1 MRDLHTKPL
10 VVEVITGTRH
20 FLAQGC
26 DISQPVFK
34 VGKIPHALEVLPDM
48 IGTLVCDYQ
57 VWARIPYYKLNIIS
71 GCIAL
76 YLCSFFSHLQIKNN
90 IPALESYCEKQVS

>member
-1 MRDLHTKPL
+1 MHWKSYLN
-10 VVEVITGTRH
+10 
-20 FLAQGC
+20 
-26 DISQPVFK
+26 
-34 VGKIPHALEVLPDM
+34 M

-76 YLCSFFSHLQIKNN
+76 YLWAFFSHLQIKNN
-90 IPALESYCEKQVS
+90 FPALEPCCEKQVN